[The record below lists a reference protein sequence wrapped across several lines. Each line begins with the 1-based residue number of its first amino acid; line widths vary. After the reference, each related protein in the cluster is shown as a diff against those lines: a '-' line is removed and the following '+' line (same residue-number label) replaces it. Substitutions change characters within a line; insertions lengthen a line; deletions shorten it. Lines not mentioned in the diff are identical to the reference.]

1 MTDIGSTAPITFT
14 GIESGL
20 DTEQIMSAYL
30 QIDEAPLTQLENQQ
44 TAVNNQV
51 SAYQTIEQQLQ
62 ALQTA
67 ADQVSA
73 PDAFASA
80 VSASSSDSSVATAT
94 TGTGAT
100 PGSTTFSV
108 DQLAT
113 ANTLVSSGTV
123 ASINDVVAD
132 GDLLIASGGSGLG
145 IGSISGASLTTGAH
159 TIAVTQASAGAT
171 IAGTSA
177 VAGSTQISASNDEL
191 DASIDGSANSF
202 TVANGTYTPQQLASA
217 VATASGGLLTAQTN
231 GTGQLVLATTEQ
243 GSQATLQIGTGSA
256 NEALGLSAG
265 GAVSGTDGIISVDGL
280 ANTVTDI
287 AATGTTPVTLS
298 SGSGG
303 SVQASLTAGGLTVG
317 STTAQNISVGNGS
330 LASVVSAIN
339 AANAGMTAEALNLGQ
354 NQYALSIS
362 SNTTG
367 AANDVSVDPSAFS
380 GSSLGSL
387 ITTTSGQDAVIS
399 LGGAGGYE
407 VHSASNTLTGVMP
420 GVSIALQGVTSS
432 PVTVTVSPDGQAAAS
447 LVQSFV
453 TAANTVLQTISTD
466 TAYNQ
471 TTNTAGTLNGD
482 FALTDLAQQIL
493 ATVGQAIGT
502 SGAADLGTAGSAAG
516 LSLDAKTG
524 QINFDASTFATDYAN
539 NPSSVARLFTQGGT
553 FTPSSDSP
561 AGSGDVSLIYANDN
575 TQPGSYAVVVSQSA
589 SQATDT
595 GSTSLASSA
604 STVATPETYTV
615 SSGGQSASYGVSAGE
630 SIAQIGS
637 GLDAAFA
644 QAGLDLSAQ
653 VVQNGSG
660 YSLQITSGD
669 YGSQASF
676 SVSSSGSD
684 QLGLAGSSFAGSD
697 VTGTINGVA
706 ASGDGQAL
714 SAPSTDQ
721 TLAGL
726 SLLVTTPGI
735 TSPTSLGQFTYSAG
749 LAGGLANLMVSA
761 AASPNGELPAKITA
775 LQSTSK
781 QLGTQITA
789 EQQLVVQQQQQL
801 QAEFNNLESTL
812 ATLNSQSSYLS
823 SMFGTS
829 SDSLGSL
836 TGGSDAS
843 SSSSASTSGE

>member
-1 MTDIGSTAPITFT
+1 MTDIGSTAPVTFT

-30 QIDEAPLTQLENQQ
+30 QIDEAPLTQLEDQQ
-44 TAVNNQV
+44 TTVNNQV
-51 SAYQTIEQQLQ
+51 SAYQAIEQQLQ

-80 VSASSSDSSVATAT
+80 VSASSSNSSVATAT

-113 ANTLVSSGTV
+113 ADTLVSSGTV
-123 ASINDVVAD
+123 ASVNDVVAS
-132 GDLLIASGGSGLG
+132 GNLLLASGGSGLG
-145 IGSISGASLTTGAH
+145 IQSLSGTGLSTGAH
-159 TIAVTQASAGAT
+159 TITVTQASAGASV
-171 IAGTSA
+171 AGTFA
-177 VAGSTQISASNDEL
+177 LGASTQITTSNNEL
-191 DASIDGSANSF
+191 DVSIDGSASSF
-202 TVANGTYTPQQLASA
+202 TIASGTYTAQQLASA
-217 VATASGGLLTAQTN
+217 VSTASGGLLTAQTN
-231 GTGQLVLATTEQ
+231 AAGQIVLATTEQ
-243 GSQATLQIGTGSA
+243 GSQASLQIGTGSA
-256 NEALGLSAG
+256 NAALGLSAG
-265 GAVSGTDGIISVDGL
+265 DAVNGTDGIVTVDGQ

-287 AATGTTPVTLS
+287 AATGTTPVSLT

-303 SVQASLTAGGLTVG
+303 TVEAVLAPGGLSAGTI
-317 STTAQNISVGNGS
+317 TAQNVSVGNGS
-330 LASVVSAIN
+330 LSSVVSAVN
-339 AANAGMTAEALNLGQ
+339 AANVGITAEALDLGQ

-367 AANDVSVDPSAFS
+367 AAKDVSVDPSAFQGS
-380 GSSLGSL
+380 GLGSL
-387 ITTTSGQDAVIS
+387 DTTTAGQDAVIS

-420 GVSIALQGVTSS
+420 GVSISLQGTTSS
-432 PVTVTVSPDGQAAAS
+432 PVTVTVSPDGQAAAN

-466 TAYNQ
+466 TAYDQ

-482 FALTDLAQQIL
+482 FQLQGLAQRIL
-493 ATVGQAIGT
+493 SVVGQAIGT
-502 SGAADLGTAGSAAG
+502 SSAADLGTAGSAAG

-524 QINFDASTFATDYAN
+524 QIDFDASTFSTDYEN
-539 NPSSVARLFTQGGT
+539 DPSAVAQLFTQGGT
-553 FTPSSDSP
+553 FTPRSASP
-561 AGSGDVSLIYANDN
+561 AGTDDVSLVYANDG
-575 TQPGSYAVVVSQSA
+575 TEPGNYAVVVSQSA

-595 GSTSLASSA
+595 GSATLASSNA
-604 STVATPETYTV
+604 TVAAPETYTV

-637 GLDAAFA
+637 GLDNAFA
-644 QAGLDLSAQ
+644 QAGLGLSAQ
-653 VVQNGSG
+653 VVLNGSG
-660 YSLQITSGD
+660 YSLQITSAD

-684 QLGLAGSSFAGSD
+684 ELGLDGTSFAGAN
-697 VTGTINGVA
+697 VAGTINGVA
-706 ASGDGQAL
+706 ASGDGQVLA
-714 SAPSTDQ
+714 APSTDP

-735 TSPTSLGQFTYSAG
+735 TSSTSLGQFSYTAG
-749 LAGGLANLMVSA
+749 LAGGLANLMANV
-761 AASPNGELPAKITA
+761 ASTNGEIPSKITA
-775 LQSTSK
+775 IQNTSK
-781 QLGTQITA
+781 QLGTQITTE
-789 EQQLVVQQQQQL
+789 EQIVVQQQQQL
-801 QAEFNNLESTL
+801 ETEFNNLESTL
-812 ATLNSQSSYLS
+812 ATLKSQSTYLS

-836 TGGSDAS
+836 TGTSGS
-843 SSSSASTSGE
+843 SSSSSTSGE